1 MSMHRVRFLSLAV
14 LALLLGGCGS
24 TPPID
29 YYLLSANA
37 PAGRGA
43 SSPSIGIAELQVA
56 EYLQR
61 PEIVMMETPIAPV
74 STGSSAGQSRLK
86 TASAAP
92 WR

>member
-43 SSPSIGIAELQVA
+43 SSPSIRIAAMQGA
-56 EYLQR
+56 E
-61 PEIVMMETPIAPV
+61 
-74 STGSSAGQSRLK
+74 
-86 TASAAP
+86 
-92 WR
+92 